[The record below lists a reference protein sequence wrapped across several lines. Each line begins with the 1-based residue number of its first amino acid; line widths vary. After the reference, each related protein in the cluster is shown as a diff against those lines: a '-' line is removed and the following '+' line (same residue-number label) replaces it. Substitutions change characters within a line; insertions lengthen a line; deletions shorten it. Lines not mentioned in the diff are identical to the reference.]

1 MTVTPHIARKPTSR
15 MGAKKPRILY
25 IAWTPPSTQSGACL
39 AMRHHLIERKDFET
53 FVLTNHKFFAPEI
66 RSHCFLRPPWLERA
80 MRTRFRRF
88 IRQLEMLFLGRLM
101 IWRALRV
108 AREFK
113 PDVIFTIP
121 DNDVSWCAYL
131 TAQRLK
137 LPLVTNFQDWWPHNQ
152 YWSESER
159 PYRWVRR
166 VIENR
171 LRTMYAASALAFC
184 TSAGM
189 REFLGPHA
197 NAVTLLPCPAPS
209 PTNVRAAVPGGSRPL
224 RVMYAGTIAADYGR
238 SVLSLAR
245 RLAGSP
251 KFQFLVYGPNPDW
264 NHADVSWAKAQ
275 GIYQGFIPHE
285 QLRAIL
291 ASADVFLAIM
301 SFERRSE
308 IMSRV
313 SFTTKFLEY
322 AQYGR
327 PVVVW
332 GPSYCQPVI
341 VAKKTA
347 AGLPVESPDP
357 AAVVSALEQLMS
369 ESEYKSFTAGAI
381 RAAETFFSPDRI
393 HEVFKTSILRTIEKS
408 KHPPIGS

>member
-1 MTVTPHIARKPTSR
+1 MLVR
-15 MGAKKPRILY
+15 KPRILY
-25 IAWTPPSTQSGACL
+25 IAWTPPSTDGGACL
-39 AMRHHLIERKDFET
+39 AMRRHLVERKDFET
-53 FVLTNHKFFAPEI
+53 FVLTNHRFFVPAI
-66 RSHCFLRPPWLERA
+66 SSHCFLRPVWLERA

-88 IRQLEMLFLGRLM
+88 IRQLEMLFLGRWMLTT
-101 IWRALRV
+101 ALKV
-108 AREFK
+108 AFEFK
-113 PDVIFTIP
+113 PDLVFTIP

-131 TAQRLK
+131 TARRLK
-137 LPLVTNFQDWWPHNQ
+137 LPLVTNFQDWWPQNQ

-159 PYRWVRR
+159 PFLPVRR
-166 VIENR
+166 LIER
-171 LRTMYAASALAFC
+171 RFRRMYAASELAFC
-184 TSAGM
+184 TSDGM
-189 REFLGPHA
+189 KEFLGPHR
-197 NAVTLLPCPAPS
+197 NAVTLFPCPGNA
-209 PTNVRAAVPGGSRPL
+209 PTNVPAARAPHGSKPL
-224 RVMYAGTIAADYGR
+224 RVVYAGTIASDYGR

-245 RLAGSP
+245 QLAGSP

-327 PVVVW
+327 PIVVW

-341 VAKKTA
+341 VAKKTI

-357 AAVVSALEQLMS
+357 AAVVSAFERLTT
-369 ESEYKSFTAGAI
+369 ESEYKRYTEGAL
-381 RAAETFFSPDRI
+381 RAAKTFFSPDYI
-393 HEVFKTSILRTIEKS
+393 HEVFKTSILSVVRKAKNVS
-408 KHPPIGS
+408 VNC

>member
-1 MTVTPHIARKPTSR
+1 MNE
-15 MGAKKPRILY
+15 KPRILY
-25 IAWTPPSTQSGACL
+25 IAWTPPSTESGACL
-39 AMRHHLIERKDFET
+39 AMRRHLIERKDFET
-53 FVLTNHKFFAPEI
+53 FVLTNHKFCSSEI

-80 MRTRFRRF
+80 MRTRYRRF
-88 IRQLEMLFLGRLM
+88 IRQLEMLFLAGLM
-101 IWRALRV
+101 IWRALRI

-159 PYRWVRR
+159 PYPPVRR
-166 VIENR
+166 VIEKR
-171 LRTMYAASALAFC
+171 LRKMYAASALAFC
-184 TSAGM
+184 TSDGM

-197 NAVTLLPCPAPS
+197 NAVTLLPCPASS
-209 PTNVRAAVPGGSRPL
+209 PVNARAAVPVGSRPL
-224 RVMYAGTIAADYGR
+224 RVVYAGTIAADYGR
-238 SVLSLAR
+238 YVLSLAR
-245 RLAGSP
+245 QLAGSS
-251 KFQFLVYGPNPDW
+251 KFQFLAYGPNPDW
-264 NHADVSWAKAQ
+264 NHADVSWAKRQ

-291 ASADVFLAIM
+291 ASADVFLVIM
-301 SFERRSE
+301 SFERGSE

-322 AQYGR
+322 TQYGR

-341 VAKKTA
+341 VAKKTL

-369 ESEYKSFTAGAI
+369 DSEYSLYATGAI
-381 RAAETFFSPDRI
+381 QAAETFFSPDRI
-393 HEVFKTSILRTIEKS
+393 HDVFKTSLLRILEK
-408 KHPPIGS
+408 PEACPIAS

>member
-1 MTVTPHIARKPTSR
+1 
-15 MGAKKPRILY
+15 
-25 IAWTPPSTQSGACL
+25 
-39 AMRHHLIERKDFET
+39 MRRHLIERKDFET
-53 FVLTNHKFFAPEI
+53 CVLTNQSFFAPEVP
-66 RSHCFLRPPWLERA
+66 SHCFLRPAWLERA
-80 MRTRFRRF
+80 MRTRFRRL
-88 IRQLEMLFLGRLM
+88 IRQLEMLFLGRWMLPKAV
-101 IWRALRV
+101 RL
-108 AREFK
+108 ARQFK
-113 PDVIFTIP
+113 PHLVFTVP

-159 PYRWVRR
+159 PYPPVRR

-184 TSAGM
+184 TSDGM

-209 PTNVRAAVPGGSRPL
+209 PANVPAAVPVGSRAL
-224 RVMYAGTIAADYGR
+224 RVLYAGTIAADYGR

-245 RLAGSP
+245 QLAGSP

-264 NHADVSWAKAQ
+264 NHVDLSWAKAQ

-301 SFERRSE
+301 SFDRRSQ

-322 AQYGR
+322 TQYGR

-341 VAKKTA
+341 VAKKTT
-347 AGLPVESPDP
+347 AGLPVESPNP
-357 AAVVSALEQLMS
+357 AAVVSALEQLTS
-369 ESEYKSFTAGAI
+369 ESEHKRFTAGAI
-381 RAAETFFSPDRI
+381 RAAETFFSPDCI
-393 HEVFKTSILRTIEKS
+393 HEVFKTSILRSIQKPKPS
-408 KHPPIGS
+408 SIGSEPTTENRYQYLDV

>member
-1 MTVTPHIARKPTSR
+1 MNE
-15 MGAKKPRILY
+15 KPRILY
-25 IAWTPPSTQSGACL
+25 IAWTPPSTESGACL
-39 AMRHHLIERKDFET
+39 AMRRHLVERNDFET
-53 FVLTNHKFFAPEI
+53 CVLTNQSFFAPEVS
-66 RSHCFLRPPWLERA
+66 SHCVLRPAWLERA

-88 IRQLEMLFLGRLM
+88 VRQLEMLFLGRWMLPK
-101 IWRALRV
+101 AVKL
-108 AREFK
+108 ARQFK
-113 PDVIFTIP
+113 PHLVFTVP

-131 TAQRLK
+131 TARRLQ

-159 PYRWVRR
+159 PYPRVRR
-166 VIENR
+166 VIEKR
-171 LRTMYAASALAFC
+171 LRNMYAGSALAFC
-184 TSAGM
+184 TSEGM
-189 REFLGPHA
+189 REFLGSHA
-197 NAVTLLPCPAPS
+197 NAVTLFPCPARGPMNVPAVVPS
-209 PTNVRAAVPGGSRPL
+209 GSKRL
-224 RVMYAGTIAADYGR
+224 RVVYAGTIASDYGQ

-245 RLAGSP
+245 QLAGSP
-251 KFQFLVYGPNPDW
+251 KFQFHVYGPNPDW

-291 ASADVFLAIM
+291 ASADVFLTIM

-347 AGLPVESPDP
+347 AGLPVESADP
-357 AAVVSALEQLMS
+357 AAVVSAFEQLMS
-369 ESEYKSFTAGAI
+369 ESEYSRYSAEAT
-381 RAAETFFSPDRI
+381 RAAETFFSPDGI
-393 HEVFKTSILRTIEKS
+393 HEVFKTSILRTIQNLKLS
-408 KHPPIGS
+408 PIGS

>member
-1 MTVTPHIARKPTSR
+1 MTN
-15 MGAKKPRILY
+15 KKPRILY
-25 IAWTPPSTQSGACL
+25 IAWTPPSTESGACL
-39 AMRHHLIERKDFET
+39 AMRHHLIQRADFST
-53 FVLTNHKFFAPEI
+53 CVLTNQSFFAPEVL
-66 RSHCFLRPPWLERA
+66 SHCVLRPTWLERA

-88 IRQLEMLFLGRLM
+88 IRQLEMLFLGRWM
-101 IWRALRV
+101 LRKAV
-108 AREFK
+108 RLARQFK
-113 PDVIFTIP
+113 PHLVLTVP

-131 TAQRLK
+131 TARRLN

-159 PYRWVRR
+159 PYPWVRR

-171 LRTMYAASALAFC
+171 LRNMYAASALAFC
-184 TSAGM
+184 TSEGM
-189 REFLGPHA
+189 KEFLGPHP
-197 NAVTLLPCPAPS
+197 NAVTLLPCPARPPMNVPAVAPS
-209 PTNVRAAVPGGSRPL
+209 GSKRL
-224 RVMYAGTIAADYGR
+224 RVVYAGTIASDYGR

-245 RLAGSP
+245 QLAGSP

-264 NHADVSWAKAQ
+264 NHADVAWAKGQ

-291 ASADVFLAIM
+291 ASADVFLVIM

-322 AQYGR
+322 TQYGR

-347 AGLPVESPDP
+347 AGLAVESPDP

-369 ESEYKSFTAGAI
+369 RSEYKRFTAGAI
-381 RAAETFFSPDRI
+381 RATGTFFSPDCI
-393 HEVFKTSILRTIEKS
+393 HEVFKTSILRTIQNPKPS
-408 KHPPIGS
+408 PIGS

>member
-1 MTVTPHIARKPTSR
+1 
-15 MGAKKPRILY
+15 
-25 IAWTPPSTQSGACL
+25 
-39 AMRHHLIERKDFET
+39 MRRHLVERKDFET
-53 FVLTNHKFFAPEI
+53 FVLTNHRFFVPGI
-66 RSHCFLRPPWLERA
+66 SSHCFLRPVWLERV

-88 IRQLEMLFLGRLM
+88 IRQFEMLFLGRWMLTT
-101 IWRALRV
+101 ALRM
-108 AREFK
+108 ASEFK
-113 PDVIFTIP
+113 PDLVFTIP

-131 TAQRLK
+131 TARRLK
-137 LPLVTNFQDWWPHNQ
+137 LPLVTNFQDWWPQNQ

-159 PYRWVRR
+159 PFLPVRR
-166 VIENR
+166 LIER
-171 LRTMYAASALAFC
+171 RFRRMYVASELALC
-184 TSAGM
+184 TSDGM
-189 REFLGPHA
+189 KEFLGPHR
-197 NAVTLLPCPAPS
+197 NAVTLFPCPGNAS
-209 PTNVRAAVPGGSRPL
+209 TNVSAARAPHGSKPL
-224 RVMYAGTIAADYGR
+224 RVVYAGTIASDYGQ

-245 RLAGSP
+245 QLAGSP

-327 PVVVW
+327 PIVVW
-332 GPSYCQPVI
+332 GPPYCQPVL
-341 VAKKTA
+341 VAKKTL

-357 AAVVSALEQLMS
+357 AAVVSAFERLTTG
-369 ESEYKSFTAGAI
+369 SEYKRYAESAL
-381 RAAETFFSPDRI
+381 RAAKTFFAPDYI
-393 HEVFKTSILRTIEKS
+393 HEVFKTSILSVVRKAENVS
-408 KHPPIGS
+408 ANC